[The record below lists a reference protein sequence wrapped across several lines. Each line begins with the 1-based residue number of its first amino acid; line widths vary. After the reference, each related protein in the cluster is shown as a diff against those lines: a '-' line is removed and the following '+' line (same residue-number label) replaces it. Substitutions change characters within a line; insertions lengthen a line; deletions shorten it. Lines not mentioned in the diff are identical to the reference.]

1 MKPIKRRSC
10 RHCGQLYEPDPRNR
24 FHQRYCAQPACR
36 QASKA
41 ASQHRWRGS
50 PKGCDYFRGSANR
63 LRVQAWRKAHPSYS
77 KTRRQRRCAL
87 QDHCVTQALVP
98 AKDKLPLDPRALQDL
113 LITQGLALTGLIAQ
127 LTASP
132 LQDVVT
138 AVLQQLIR
146 TGQQIQGS
154 RGGGSRDDFQT
165 G

>member
-1 MKPIKRRSC
+1 MKPTKRRRC

-24 FHQRYCAQPACR
+24 FHQRYCSQPACR

-41 ASQHRWRGS
+41 ASQRRWRDS
-50 PKGCDYFRGSANR
+50 PKGCDYFCGSANR
-63 LRVQAWRKAHPSYS
+63 LRVQAWREAHPGYS

-87 QDHCVTQALVP
+87 QDHCVAQAIVP
-98 AKDKLPLDPRALQDL
+98 PEDKLPLDPRALQDF

-138 AVLQQLIR
+138 SVLHQLIR

-154 RGGGSRDDFQT
+154 RGGGSRSDFQT